1 MPRFDDTG
9 WRSSKQKQETDVP
22 SKEDELEK
30 SLNAASGKPK
40 LGGITPPKKP
50 GGIANVAKSMNPASH
65 KAVAKTTAVKD
76 AFDFDTAMHMAFVGA
91 GQGGGKI
98 AQAFWELG
106 YRRVG
111 AFNTTENDWASLDPE
126 IPKFSTDTGGAAK
139 DMELARQ
146 AINGRDED
154 IWDLYQRA
162 WGSQFD
168 CVLVCASLGGGT
180 GSGTVLPLVKL
191 ARKYMEAQGHA
202 VRVGAVVSLPFL
214 NEGQK
219 LAGNAVKAF
228 RELVAAGVSPLII
241 MDNDRVQEV
250 YDPSYNDLTAKSNAC
265 VSQLFHTFNRLAATK
280 SAHVTFDRAEFAQLL
295 DSGIVAMGSAE
306 IDVDNIKS
314 PADVSSAIRDQLA
327 NSVLAQVDLRTG
339 KKACCLFVSSD
350 DVLNTFGRAHFD
362 AGFTQLNRIVGAAH
376 PEGTE
381 VIIHRGVYALAD
393 EGLQCYT
400 MVADLAPPEVKL
412 KALAKEAGVREVTP
426 AVSLAKHLKVD

>member
-1 MPRFDDTG
+1 MPNFGDTG
-9 WRSSKQKQETDVP
+9 WRPKRPNQETDVP
-22 SKEDELEK
+22 SKDDELEK
-30 SLNAASGKPK
+30 SLNAAAGKPK

-50 GGIANVAKSMNPASH
+50 GGIANVAKSMNPSSH
-65 KAVAKTTAVKD
+65 KAAAKPTVIKD
-76 AFDFDTAMHMAFVGA
+76 EFDYDTAMHMAFVGA

-111 AFNTTENDWASLDPE
+111 AFNTTENDFAGLAPE
-126 IPKFSTDTGGAAK
+126 MPKYSTHTSGAAK

-191 ARKYMEAQGHA
+191 ARKYMEAQKQP
-202 VRVGAVVSLPFL
+202 VRVGAVVSLPFVT
-214 NEGQK
+214 EGQQV
-219 LAGNAVKAF
+219 ARNAVRAF
-228 RELVAAGVSPLII
+228 RELVAEGVSPLIVI
-241 MDNDRVQEV
+241 DNDRVDEV
-250 YDPSYNDLTAKSNAC
+250 YTPVMRELLPKSNEC

-280 SAHVTFDRAEFAQLL
+280 SEHITFDRAEFAQLL
-295 DSGIVAMGSAE
+295 DAGIVAMGSAE
-306 IDVDNIKS
+306 IDVANVRS

-362 AGFTQLNRIVGAAH
+362 AGFTQLNRIVGQGH

-381 VIIHRGVYALAD
+381 VIIHRGLYPLAD
-393 EGLQCYT
+393 DGLQCYT
-400 MVADLAPPEVKL
+400 MVADLAPPETKL
-412 KALAKEAGVREVTP
+412 KALAKEAGVREVAQP
-426 AVSLAKHLKVD
+426 GSVARHLKVD